1 MAKMACS
8 GSLAR
13 HFVNNDCVTAELV
26 YSTAHARHE
35 VLSWSGVVCS
45 MHMCEL
51 HPESRGSYCC
61 LWVSQE
67 TGELQY
73 FC

>member
-8 GSLAR
+8 GSLAP
-13 HFVNNDCVTAELV
+13 HFVNNDCVTAEIV

-51 HPESRGSYCC
+51 HP
-61 LWVSQE
+61 
-67 TGELQY
+67 
-73 FC
+73 